1 MKFLNQLVEFRI
13 SESIGMEIFILKSLR
28 QAEDLML
35 LMKETPKGVLFVV
48 FKHRWRW
55 KDL

>member
-1 MKFLNQLVEFRI
+1 VEFRI